1 MTRSASY
8 NDCQVILPTG
18 TCSSKYNGHC
28 TGGPFNGL
36 ACIANPDRRAICDDG
51 QIGPG
56 VL

>member
-8 NDCQVILPTG
+8 NDCQVLLPTG